1 MGYTIPIGPYHPAL
15 EEPIYAKLFTDGEI
29 IKDAEVHI
37 GYNHRGIEKL
47 AEEKNFIQTIAL
59 VERVCGICSHS
70 HPFTYC
76 LAIEKIA
83 GMEVPKRGQYIRV
96 ITAELERL
104 HSHFLWLGLAAHVI
118 GFDSVFMYAFDARE
132 GVMDTLEVL
141 SGNRVNYAI
150 NIIGGARRDIDSD
163 IKNTILSK
171 LDLLEE
177 ANNALKKIFIKDKT
191 VALRTKGV
199 GIITKEDAIKLG
211 IVGPHMRA
219 SGIEYDVRLNDKYS
233 SYDDFDFKVVSH
245 PDGDVFSRVVV
256 RILENAESI
265 KIIRQALEKLPEGPI
280 NLGIKIPKVPKGE
293 YISRIEAPR
302 GQVVYHVVTDGG
314 QTNHR
319 ISIHV
324 PTFRNAASVRHMLIG
339 NTVADAGLIIACID
353 PCFSCLDR

>member
-15 EEPIYAKLFTDGEI
+15 EEPIYAKLYTEGEI

-47 AEEKNFIQTIAL
+47 ATEKNFIQTLAL

-76 LAIEKIA
+76 LAIEAIA

-118 GFDSVFMYAFDARE
+118 GFDSVFMFAFNARE
-132 GVMDTLEVL
+132 KVMDALEAL
-141 SGNRVNYAI
+141 SGNRVNYAM
-150 NIIGGARRDIDSD
+150 NIIGGARRDIDAD
-163 IKNTILSK
+163 IKSTILTM
-171 LDLLEE
+171 LDDIKQ
-177 ANNALKKIFIKDKT
+177 ANDTLKKIFVNDKT
-191 VALRTKGV
+191 VAMRTKGV
-199 GIITKEDAIKLG
+199 GVINKEDAVNLG
-211 IVGPHMRA
+211 IVGPHLRA
-219 SGIEYDVRLNDKYS
+219 SGIEYDLRVNDPYS
-233 SYDDFDFKVVSH
+233 SYDDFDFKIATH

-256 RILENAESI
+256 RVLENDESI
-265 KIIRQALEKLPEGPI
+265 KIIRQALEKLPEGAI
-280 NLGIKIPKVPKGE
+280 NLGVKMPKVPAGE
-293 YISRIEAPR
+293 FVSRIEAPR

-314 QTNHR
+314 QTNYR
-319 ISIHV
+319 VSIHV
-324 PTFRNAASVRHMLIG
+324 PTFRNAASVPHMLKG
-339 NTVADAGLIIACID
+339 SAVADASLIIACID

>member
-15 EEPIYAKLFTDGEI
+15 EEPIYAKIYTEGEI

-37 GYNHRGIEKL
+37 GYNHRGVEKL
-47 AEEKNFIQTIAL
+47 ATEKNFIQTLAL

-76 LAIEKIA
+76 LAIEHIA
-83 GMEVPKRGQYIRV
+83 GMEVPKRGQYIRI

-118 GFDSVFMYAFDARE
+118 GFDSVFMNAFNARE
-132 GVMDTLEVL
+132 KVMDALEAL
-141 SGNRVNYAI
+141 SGNRVNYGM

-163 IKNTILSK
+163 QKSALLSM
-171 LDLLEE
+171 LDEMQD
-177 ANNALKKIFIKDKT
+177 ANNTLKKIFVNDKT
-191 VALRTKGV
+191 VAMRTKGV
-199 GIITKEDAIKLG
+199 GIITKEDAVKLG

-219 SGIEYDVRLNDKYS
+219 SGIEYDVRVNDTYS
-233 SYDDFDFKVVSH
+233 SYDDFDFKVATH

-256 RILENAESI
+256 RVLENDESI
-265 KIIRQALEKLPEGPI
+265 KIIKQALDKMPEGPI
-280 NLGIKIPKVPKGE
+280 NLGVKMPKVPAGE
-293 YISRIEAPR
+293 YISRVEAPR

-314 QTNHR
+314 QTNYR
-319 ISIHV
+319 VSIHV
-324 PTFRNAASVRHMLIG
+324 PTFRNAASVVHMLKG
-339 NTVADAGLIIACID
+339 NTVADAGLIVACID